1 MLCTIGDLIEDVVV
15 WLNSEPKNQLN
26 IGSDT
31 DSVIMR
37 TRGGSAANVAMFSA
51 LTGTPS
57 RFIGQ
62 VGNDNLGE
70 QLCTSLR
77 ESGVDV
83 CTVAKGRTGS
93 IVVIVQPNGER
104 TFLTDRG
111 VASELSVF
119 DASHLAGVSIV
130 HVPTYSLALDPL
142 ATTAVQYI
150 RAARATGALISIDAS
165 STSVLRNY
173 GVDRY
178 GALIASIAPDVF
190 LCNSD
195 EAALLNLDSAHPMPG
210 AELTVIKRGALPVMA
225 ISAAGT
231 ITTADA
237 VTEVATPP
245 VAKIVDTTGA
255 GDAFAAG
262 FLPTYASS
270 RNVEEAI
277 TRGNSIAAR
286 VLRSPGATLDAA

>member
-1 MLCTIGDLIEDVVV
+1 VLCTIGDLIEDVVV
-15 WLNSEPKNQLN
+15 WLNSELN

-31 DSVIMR
+31 DSVIVR
-37 TRGGSAANVAMFSA
+37 TRGGSAANVAMFGA

-62 VGNDNLGE
+62 VGNDSLGE
-70 QLCTSLR
+70 QLCASLR
-77 ESGVDV
+77 SSGVDV
-83 CTVAKGRTGS
+83 CTVAEGRTGS
-93 IVVIVQPNGER
+93 IVVVVQPNGER

-111 VASELSVF
+111 VASQLSVF

-150 RAARATGALISIDAS
+150 RAARTAGALISIDAS
-165 STSVLRNY
+165 STSVLRDY
-173 GVDRY
+173 GIDRY
-178 GALIASIAPDVF
+178 AELIASIGPDVF
-190 LCNSD
+190 LCNND
-195 EAALLNLDSAHPMPG
+195 EAALLNVDSARPMPG
-210 AELTVIKRGALPVMA
+210 AELTVIKRGALPVTA
-225 ISAAGT
+225 VTAAG
-231 ITTADA
+231 A

-245 VAKIVDTTGA
+245 VANIVDTTGA

-270 RNVEEAI
+270 RNIEDAI
-277 TRGNSIAAR
+277 THGNLIAAR
-286 VLRSPGATLDAA
+286 VLRSAGATLDVK

>member
-15 WLNSEPKNQLN
+15 WLNDELN

-31 DSVIMR
+31 DSIIVR
-37 TRGGSAANVAMFSA
+37 TRGGSAANVAMFGA

-70 QLCTSLR
+70 QLCASLR
-77 ESGVDV
+77 GSGVDV
-83 CTVAKGRTGS
+83 CTVAEGRTGS
-93 IVVIVQPNGER
+93 IVVVVQPNGER

-111 VASELSVF
+111 VASDLSVF

-142 ATTAVQYI
+142 ATTAGQYI
-150 RAARATGALISIDAS
+150 HAARTAGALISIDAS
-165 STSVLRNY
+165 STSVLRDY

-178 GALIASIAPDVF
+178 SDLISLIAPDVF
-190 LCNSD
+190 LCNND
-195 EAALLNLDSAHPMPG
+195 EAVLLNINSAHPMPG
-210 AELTVIKRGALPVMA
+210 AGLTVIKRGALPVTA
-225 ISAAGT
+225 VTAAGV
-231 ITTADA
+231 
-237 VTEVATPP
+237 VTEVATPS
-245 VAKIVDTTGA
+245 VANIVDTTGA

-262 FLPTYASS
+262 FLPAYATSHDIAH
-270 RNVEEAI
+270 AI
-277 TRGNSIAAR
+277 EHGHALASR
-286 VLRSPGATLDAA
+286 VLRSPGATLDAR

>member
-1 MLCTIGDLIEDVVV
+1 VLCTIGDLIEDVVV
-15 WLNSEPKNQLN
+15 WLNDELN

-31 DSVIMR
+31 DSIIVR
-37 TRGGSAANVAMFSA
+37 TRGGSAANVAMFGA

-70 QLCTSLR
+70 QLCGSLR
-77 ESGVDV
+77 SSGVDV
-83 CTVAKGRTGS
+83 CAVAEGRTGS
-93 IVVIVQPNGER
+93 IVVVVQPNGER

-111 VASELSVF
+111 VASDLSVF

-150 RAARATGALISIDAS
+150 RAARAAGALISVDAS
-165 STSVLRNY
+165 SISVLRDY
-173 GVDRY
+173 GIDRY
-178 GALIASIAPDVF
+178 SDLIASLAPDVF
-190 LCNSD
+190 LCNND
-195 EAALLNLDSAHPMPG
+195 EAALLNIDSAHPMPG
-210 AELTVIKRGALPVMA
+210 AALTVFKRGALPVTA
-225 ISAAGT
+225 VTAAG
-231 ITTADA
+231 A

-245 VAKIVDTTGA
+245 VANIVDTTGA

-262 FLPTYASS
+262 FLPAYATSC
-270 RNVEEAI
+270 NIEDAI
-277 TRGNSIAAR
+277 TNGNLIASR
-286 VLRSPGATLDAA
+286 VLRSPGATLDAR

>member
-15 WLNSEPKNQLN
+15 WLNGELN

-31 DSVIMR
+31 DSIIVR
-37 TRGGSAANVAMFSA
+37 TRGGSAANVAMFGA

-70 QLCTSLR
+70 QLCASLR
-77 ESGVDV
+77 GSGVDV
-83 CTVAKGRTGS
+83 CTEARGRTGS
-93 IVVIVQPNGER
+93 IVVVVQPNGER

-111 VASELSVF
+111 VASDLSVF
-119 DASHLAGVSIV
+119 DAQHLAGVSIV

-150 RAARATGALISIDAS
+150 RAARAAGALISIDAS
-165 STSVLRNY
+165 STSVLRDY
-173 GVDRY
+173 GFSRY
-178 GALIASIAPDVF
+178 SELITSIAPDVF
-190 LCNSD
+190 LCNND
-195 EAALLNLDSAHPMPG
+195 EAALLNIDSAHPMPG
-210 AELTVIKRGALPVMA
+210 VELTVIKRGALPVTA
-225 ISAAGT
+225 ITAAGV
-231 ITTADA
+231 

-245 VAKIVDTTGA
+245 VANIVDTTGA

-262 FLPTYASS
+262 FLPVYATS
-270 RNVEEAI
+270 RNIKDSI
-277 TRGNSIAAR
+277 TNGNLIASR
-286 VLRSPGATLDAA
+286 VLRSPGATLEAR

>member
-15 WLNSEPKNQLN
+15 WLNSELKNQIN

-31 DSVIMR
+31 DSVIVR
-37 TRGGSAANVAMFSA
+37 TRGGSAANVAMFGA
-51 LTGTPS
+51 LNGTPS

-70 QLCTSLR
+70 QLCASLR

-83 CTVAKGRTGS
+83 CTVAEGRTGS

-111 VASELSVF
+111 VASDLSVF

-130 HVPTYSLALDPL
+130 HVPTYSLTLDPL
-142 ATTAVQYI
+142 ATTAVQYM
-150 RAARATGALISIDAS
+150 RAARAAGALISIDAS
-165 STSVLRNY
+165 STAVLRDY

-178 GALIASIAPDVF
+178 SDLIASIAPDVF
-190 LCNSD
+190 LCNND
-195 EAALLNLDSAHPMPG
+195 EAELLNIDSAHPMSG
-210 AELTVIKRGALPVMA
+210 ADLTVIKRGALPVAA
-225 ISAAGT
+225 ITAAG
-231 ITTADA
+231 A

-262 FLPTYASS
+262 FLPAYSS
-270 RNVEEAI
+270 TRNIADAI
-277 TRGNSIAAR
+277 THGNSIAAR
-286 VLRSPGATLDAA
+286 VLRSPGATLDVA

>member
-15 WLNSEPKNQLN
+15 WLNGELN

-31 DSVIMR
+31 DSVIVR
-37 TRGGSAANVAMFSA
+37 TRGGSAANVAMFGA

-77 ESGVDV
+77 QSGVDV
-83 CTVAKGRTGS
+83 CTVAEGRTGS
-93 IVVIVQPNGER
+93 IVVVVQPNGER

-111 VASELSVF
+111 VASDLSVF
-119 DASHLAGVSIV
+119 DASHLAGASIV

-150 RAARATGALISIDAS
+150 RAARAAGALISVDAS
-165 STSVLRNY
+165 STAVLRDY
-173 GVDRY
+173 GIDRY
-178 GALIASIAPDVF
+178 SELITSITPDVF
-190 LCNSD
+190 LCNND
-195 EAALLNLDSAHPMPG
+195 EAALLNIDSAHPMSG
-210 AELTVIKRGALPVMA
+210 AALTVIKRGALPV
-225 ISAAGT
+225 
-231 ITTADA
+231 TAVTATGA
-237 VTEVATPP
+237 VTEIATPP
-245 VAKIVDTTGA
+245 VANIVDTTGA

-262 FLPTYASS
+262 FLPTYSS
-270 RNVEEAI
+270 TRKIADAI
-277 TRGNSIAAR
+277 THGNSIAAR
-286 VLRSPGATLDAA
+286 VLRSPGATLDAR